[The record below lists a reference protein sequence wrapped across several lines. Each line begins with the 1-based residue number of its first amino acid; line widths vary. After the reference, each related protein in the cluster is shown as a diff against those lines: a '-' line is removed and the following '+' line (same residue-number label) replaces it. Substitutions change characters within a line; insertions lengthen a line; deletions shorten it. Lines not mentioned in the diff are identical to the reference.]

1 MGTLTDYRTTYLSSI
16 PRQNGPLDCR
26 QTEKR
31 VNRQPDH
38 ITCRL
43 LPHIEGQWISRPHY
57 LPYIATHRGS
67 VDIQTT
73 LPAVYCHTQRVSGYP
88 DHITCRILPHTEGKW
103 ISRPHYLPS
112 IATHRGS
119 VDIQTT
125 LPAVYCQT
133 LKVNRQPD
141 HITCRLLP
149 NIEGQLT
156 DSHRHYITCR
166 LLSYIE
172 GQ

>member
-1 MGTLTDYRTTYLSSI
+1 MSQTKQANGLVNIPSCLLSI
-16 PRQNGPLDCR
+16 PRQSGHADRHIEPRTYPLFPGKMGHWTGR

-43 LPHIEGQWISRPHY
+43 LPHTEGQWISRPHY
-57 LPYIATHRGS
+57 LPSVATHRG
-67 VDIQTT
+67 T
-73 LPAVYCHTQRVSGYP
+73 
-88 DHITCRILPHTEGKW
+88 
-103 ISRPHYLPS
+103 
-112 IATHRGS
+112 

-133 LKVNRQPD
+133 LRVNRQTD

-149 NIEGQLT
+149 NIEGQT
-156 DSHRHYITCR
+156 DGHKHHITCR
-166 LLSYIE
+166 LLSYIV